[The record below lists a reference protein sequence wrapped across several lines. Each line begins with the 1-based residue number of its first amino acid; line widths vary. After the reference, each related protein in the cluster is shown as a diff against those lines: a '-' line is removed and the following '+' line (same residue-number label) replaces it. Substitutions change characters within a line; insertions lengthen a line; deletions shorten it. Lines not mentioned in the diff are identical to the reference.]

1 MTKIKEL
8 YNIKKITGEYNW
20 KEYWIDVFDNLTFAI
35 FKDMDMTKLQ
45 WFDYNE
51 ILRFSVWLIDKWS
64 FEDEINV
71 ENLTKLPIEI
81 TNIITKH
88 IVDIQVN
95 SKKKETE
102 SWKELWSV

>member
-1 MTKIKEL
+1 
-8 YNIKKITGEYNW
+8 
-20 KEYWIDVFDNLTFAI
+20 
-35 FKDMDMTKLQ
+35 
-45 WFDYNE
+45 
-51 ILRFSVWLIDKWS
+51 LIDKWS

-102 SWKELWSV
+102 S